1 MGFAIPIASWLS
13 NELKG
18 LVDSYISE
26 EKITNQGIFHWEAI
40 AELKHIKFGMCLC
53 SKCGMRSGWK
63 QHNIIL
69 KNDLSHH
76 YYSLI
81 INKFRN

>member
-40 AELKHIKFGMCLC
+40 AELKYNFFKGKKELDYKIWYVLMFQMWYEKWM
-53 SKCGMRSGWK
+53 
-63 QHNIIL
+63 
-69 KNDLSHH
+69 
-76 YYSLI
+76 
-81 INKFRN
+81 